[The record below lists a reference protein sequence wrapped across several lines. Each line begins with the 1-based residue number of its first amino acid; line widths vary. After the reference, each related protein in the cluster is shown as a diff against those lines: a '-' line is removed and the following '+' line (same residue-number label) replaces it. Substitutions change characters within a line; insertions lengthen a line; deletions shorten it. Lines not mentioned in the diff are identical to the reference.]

1 MKLIRAYISLYVRKS
16 VLLSPLEPFD
26 KIESGGYRRCKILT
40 VDLPRVNKQG
50 MEILFSK
57 FRVEIAE
64 SRKNKKYKVMMRNQ
78 QRIANISS
86 SLSLPNSLYL
96 SLFISPSI
104 YTSLSLTLYLQ
115 SLSLFLDISL
125 PLSLSH

>member
-26 KIESGGYRRCKILT
+26 IIESGGYRRCKILT

-78 QRIANISS
+78 QRIAYISIS
-86 SLSLPNSLYL
+86 LSLSLPL
-96 SLFISPSI
+96 
-104 YTSLSLTLYLQ
+104 
-115 SLSLFLDISL
+115 SL
-125 PLSLSH
+125 PLSLSISNLSLSF